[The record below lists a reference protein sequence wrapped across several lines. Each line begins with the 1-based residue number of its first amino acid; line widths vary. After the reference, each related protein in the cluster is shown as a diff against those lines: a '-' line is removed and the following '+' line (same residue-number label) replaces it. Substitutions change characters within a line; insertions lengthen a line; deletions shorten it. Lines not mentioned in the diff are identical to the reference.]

1 MNSKYLFP
9 SSIKVKNQSFNLVK
23 IQRDGIT
30 AIYKNDSLFLRIGD
44 SDRILKDLQMHRR
57 MLELGYPI
65 SEIVSDGFIDEYRYF
80 IETSLGEE
88 SFSSIFTKET
98 DKIGEVSNESF
109 NDFLNI
115 AKKLGQSQLK
125 TVSSKKDFTSFSKD
139 IHLDMLLDELPE
151 YAEKIKDRFKKATS
165 NLSKLPFVL
174 THGDFNPFNT
184 HQKGIIDLENSSY
197 APFGYDVISGIG
209 TTEYFPFSKDHE
221 SKDFEFV
228 TGYIFSQKQKDVY
241 FEIFDLLSLEF
252 NLPKISKFR
261 EDLMFTRAIW
271 LLVGMHKWPKI
282 QEFRYKKFINEYLQ
296 D

>member
-1 MNSKYLFP
+1 MNGHYQFP
-9 SSIKVKNQSFNLVK
+9 SRFEVENQEFTLVK

-30 AIYKNDSLFLRIGD
+30 AIYKGNNLFLRVGD
-44 SDRILKDLQMHRR
+44 TERILKDLQIHRE
-57 MLELGYPI
+57 MLELGFPVA
-65 SEIVSDGFIDEYRYF
+65 EIVSDGFIDDYRYF
-80 IETSLGEE
+80 IETSLGDDN
-88 SFSSIFTKET
+88 FSAIFTQ
-98 DKIGEVSNESF
+98 EVSEIGKISEENF
-109 NDFLNI
+109 GDFLNI

-125 TVSSKKDFTSFSKD
+125 TMSSERDFIKFSKD
-139 IHLDMLLDELPE
+139 IHLAMLLEELPE
-151 YAEKIKDRFKKATS
+151 YAEKIKTRFEKAVS
-165 NLSKLPFVL
+165 SLSRLPFVL

-184 HQKGIIDLENSSY
+184 HRKGIIDLENASY
-197 APFGYDVISGIG
+197 APFGYDIISGVG
-209 TTEYFPFSKDHE
+209 TTDYFPFSKDHQ

-271 LLVGMHKWPKI
+271 LLVGMHKWPKL
-282 QEFRYKKFINEYLQ
+282 QEFRYRKFINEYLQ